1 MSEKIILRTGG
12 EKNRMVKYNFTYDLI
27 FKASLEACPSAA
39 IKLIKEFVSDLKD
52 ISLDEEITFLKQEN
66 IKGVDIKS
74 TIFDVNLQIANNLV
88 ELEMQRENVNYKMNN
103 RILKYFADMVSTSY
117 EKGDDY
123 NHKPCYSVWFIGFK
137 MFEDKESIHEIEL
150 MDNIGKN
157 SFVEEAKIIIV
168 EFEKFKDIEYNNNRW
183 YKLFKTNDLE
193 SLKGDDLIMNEL
205 ADKIENLN
213 NDTEFIRR
221 IDYRERAE
229 REYNARMN
237 AATEQGL
244 KQGMEQGLKQGMEQ
258 GLKQG
263 LKQGLQ
269 QGLEQGLEQGAK
281 QKALEVAKKL
291 KSMGLSID
299 EISTAT
305 SLSKKEI
312 ESM

>member
-1 MSEKIILRTGG
+1 
-12 EKNRMVKYNFTYDLI
+12 MVKYNFTYDLV
-27 FKASLEACPSAA
+27 FKAALEACPLAV

-52 ISLDEEITFLKQEN
+52 ISFDEKITFLKQEN
-66 IKGVDIKS
+66 IKGVDIKA
-74 TIFDVNLQIANNLV
+74 TIFDVNLNIANNLI
-88 ELEMQRENVNYKMNN
+88 ELEMQKNKMGYDM
-103 RILKYFADMVSTSY
+103 RKRMLKYFTDMVLLAFD
-117 EKGDDY
+117 KGDDY
-123 NHKPCYSVWFIGFK
+123 KHKPCYSVWFIGFN
-137 MFEDKESIHEIEL
+137 MFNDSKAIHEVEL
-150 MDNIGKN
+150 RDNINKEA
-157 SFVEEAKIIIV
+157 FVDNAKIIVV

-213 NDTEFIRR
+213 NDKEFVLK
-221 IDYRERAE
+221 IDARERAE

-237 AATEQGL
+237 AATE
-244 KQGMEQGLKQGMEQ
+244 E
-258 GLKQG
+258 G

-269 QGLEQGLEQGAK
+269 QGMEQGLQQGLKQGAK
-281 QKALEVAKKL
+281 QEKIAIAKKL

-312 ESM
+312 ESI

>member
-1 MSEKIILRTGG
+1 
-12 EKNRMVKYNFTYDLI
+12 MVKYNFTYDLI

-168 EFEKFKDIEYNNNRW
+168 EFEKFKDIDYNKNRW

-193 SLKGDDLIMNEL
+193 SLKGDDEVMNEL

-237 AATEQGL
+237 AATEEGLKKGL
-244 KQGMEQGLKQGMEQ
+244 KQGMEQGLQQGMEQ

-263 LKQGLQ
+263 LEQGLQ
-269 QGLEQGLEQGAK
+269 QGLQQGEK

-291 KSMGLSID
+291 KAKGFSTD
-299 EISTAT
+299 EILELTN
-305 SLSKKEI
+305 LSKEEI

>member
-1 MSEKIILRTGG
+1 
-12 EKNRMVKYNFTYDLI
+12 MVKYNFTYDLV
-27 FKASLEACPSAA
+27 FKAALEACPLAV

-52 ISLDEEITFLKQEN
+52 ISFDEKITFLKQEN
-66 IKGVDIKS
+66 IKGVDIKA
-74 TIFDVNLQIANNLV
+74 TIFDVNLNIANNLI
-88 ELEMQRENVNYKMNN
+88 ELEMQKNKMGYDM
-103 RILKYFADMVSTSY
+103 RKRMLKYFTDMVSLAFD
-117 EKGDDY
+117 KGDDY
-123 NHKPCYSVWFIGFK
+123 THKPCYSVWFIGFN
-137 MFEDKESIHEIEL
+137 MFNDSKAIHEVEL
-150 MDNIGKN
+150 RDNINKEA
-157 SFVEEAKIIIV
+157 FVDNAKIIVV

-213 NDTEFIRR
+213 NDKEFVLK
-221 IDYRERAE
+221 IDARERAE

-237 AATEQGL
+237 AATEEGLKQGL
-244 KQGMEQGLKQGMEQ
+244 QQGMEQGLQ
-258 GLKQG
+258 QG

-269 QGLEQGLEQGAK
+269 QGLQQGLEQGAK

>member
-1 MSEKIILRTGG
+1 
-12 EKNRMVKYNFTYDLI
+12 
-27 FKASLEACPSAA
+27 
-39 IKLIKEFVSDLKD
+39 
-52 ISLDEEITFLKQEN
+52 
-66 IKGVDIKS
+66 
-74 TIFDVNLQIANNLV
+74 
-88 ELEMQRENVNYKMNN
+88 
-103 RILKYFADMVSTSY
+103 
-117 EKGDDY
+117 
-123 NHKPCYSVWFIGFK
+123 
-137 MFEDKESIHEIEL
+137 
-150 MDNIGKN
+150 
-157 SFVEEAKIIIV
+157 
-168 EFEKFKDIEYNNNRW
+168 
-183 YKLFKTNDLE
+183 
-193 SLKGDDLIMNEL
+193 MNEL